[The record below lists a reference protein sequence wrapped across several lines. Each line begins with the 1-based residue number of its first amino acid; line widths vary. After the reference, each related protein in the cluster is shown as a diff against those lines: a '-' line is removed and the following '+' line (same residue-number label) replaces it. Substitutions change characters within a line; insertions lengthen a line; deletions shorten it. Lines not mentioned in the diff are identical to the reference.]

1 MFGSLS
7 TDEQGFHLFNKLL
20 NQVEASWYA
29 QTGNLTFHYSLCQK
43 LKEAWVRFKNKWN
56 IIPLSQ

>member
-7 TDEQGFHLFNKLL
+7 TDEQVFQLL

-43 LKEAWVRFKNKWN
+43 LKEAWVRFKINE
-56 IIPLSQ
+56 ILSHCLSKVY

>member
-7 TDEQGFHLFNKLL
+7 TDEQVFQLL

-56 IIPLSQ
+56 IIPLSK